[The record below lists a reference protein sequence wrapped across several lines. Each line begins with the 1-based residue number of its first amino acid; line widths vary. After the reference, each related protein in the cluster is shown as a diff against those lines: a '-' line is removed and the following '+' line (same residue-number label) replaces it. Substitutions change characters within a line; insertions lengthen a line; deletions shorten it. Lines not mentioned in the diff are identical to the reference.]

1 MKTTIMRE
9 MAQQLLDSPLF
20 ALTLT
25 VGLFLAFNALYQRS
39 QRMPLLHPLIWSPSA
54 VGLVLIQLDIDYR
67 QYFAHTEVLM
77 FLLGPATVALAVP
90 LFQQVRRIR
99 RMLFGTLLSTVLGAS
114 LATAIAVVIAYIAG
128 ANHSTLMSLL
138 PKTVTTPISYALAEQ
153 FGGSGTVAAAA
164 VMVTGLTGVIFGP
177 PILKLLG
184 ITDER
189 VMGFTLGLVS
199 HGTGTSR
206 AFDISPVAGAF
217 ASLGMGLAGAFI
229 AVALPLLVV
238 WFF

>member
-1 MKTTIMRE
+1 
-9 MAQQLLDSPLF
+9 MAMLEISQQLLDSPLF

-25 VGLFLAFNALYQRS
+25 VCLFLGFNALYQRAK
-39 QRMPLLHPLIWSPSA
+39 RLPILHPLIWSPSA
-54 VGLVLIQLDIDYR
+54 IGVILVLLDIDYR
-67 QYFAHTEVLM
+67 QYFANTEILM

-90 LFQQVRRIR
+90 LFQQLRRIR
-99 RMLFGTLLSTVLGAS
+99 SMMLGTLLSTVLGAS
-114 LATAIAVVIAYIAG
+114 LATAIAVLIAYVAG

-177 PILKLLG
+177 PIFRLLG
-184 ITDER
+184 INDER

-199 HGTGTSR
+199 HGTGTTR